1 MFILP
6 GLDTKERLARQR
18 QQVNAQLGLDT
29 MAVLGVDTSD
39 IVSEEDITN
48 ATVSSAK
55 VDNKVRFRTLLA
67 QNKLFLSVRNAM
79 VSYLYF

>member
-1 MFILP
+1 M
-6 GLDTKERLARQR
+6 DTKERLARQR

-48 ATVSSAK
+48 ATVSSTK
-55 VDNKVRFRTLLA
+55 VDNKVRFRNLLA
-67 QNKLFLSVRNAM
+67 HNDLFLSV
-79 VSYLYF
+79 

>member
-1 MFILP
+1 M
-6 GLDTKERLARQR
+6 DTKERLARQR

-48 ATVSSAK
+48 ATVSSTK
-55 VDNKVRFRTLLA
+55 VDNKVRFRNLLA
-67 QNKLFLSVRNAM
+67 HNDLFLSVFKSI
-79 VSYLYF
+79 VSYFYS